1 MARAS
6 IQIKPWN
13 AVAIV
18 SCLVMIGCGFDAR
31 QPNQTDEWRWVSP
44 NVAQGFG
51 WLLGPEGEEALV
63 LRHPQTGELAQ
74 TILKGDA
81 SIPPGHDK
89 DKVVRIDASRG
100 VVTTST
106 THVHLL
112 KAVSGLEHWLGGNS
126 IQYVR
131 DSVALSMI
139 ADGEAIDVSGD
150 PVINAELL
158 LPLNPGWVSSMPH
171 QDIPAHWQVPVVT
184 ILEYLEPHPLGR
196 AEWMRA
202 FAWMTN
208 SMAQGDSTFD
218 ALRASYEAAIC
229 HEPRH
234 FPMFTGSV
242 ADGVWHAP
250 GKHSFVAQ
258 WIEDA
263 GAQYMLEGGKEGA
276 NIEVGLER
284 LLALADSAKAWV
296 VVTYHPDD
304 YTLADLIKED
314 PRHEQ
319 IASITEAIWVC
330 NTAKA
335 DYFGE
340 LVVHPDW
347 MVEDMRALLEG
358 ARTGPHGLIKR
369 MTETP

>member
-1 MARAS
+1 MALAS

-13 AVAIV
+13 VVVIV
-18 SCLVMIGCGFDAR
+18 GWLVVIGCEFDAH
-31 QPNQTDEWRWVSP
+31 QPDPTVEWRWISP
-44 NVAQGFG
+44 KVAQGFG
-51 WLLGPEGEEALV
+51 WLSGPEGAEALV

-81 SIPPGHDK
+81 PIPPGHAPGM
-89 DKVVRIDASRG
+89 VVRIDPARG

-106 THVHLL
+106 THIHLL
-112 KAVSGLEHWLGGNS
+112 KAASGLDHWLGGNS

-131 DSVALSMI
+131 DSAVLSMI
-139 ADGEAIDVSGD
+139 ADGEAVDVSGD
-150 PVINAELL
+150 PVLNAELL

-171 QDIPAHWQVPVVT
+171 HDIPDHWQVPVVN
-184 ILEYLEPHPLGR
+184 ILEYLESHPLGR

-208 SMAQGDSTFD
+208 SMARGDSTFD
-218 ALRASYEAAIC
+218 ALQGSYEASIC
-229 HEPRH
+229 RDAGH

-284 LLALADSAKAWV
+284 LLMLADSAKAWV

-304 YTLADLIKED
+304 YTLSDLIKED

-319 IASITEAIWVC
+319 IASIAEAIWVC
-330 NTAKA
+330 NTAEV

-347 MVEDMRALLEG
+347 MVEDMRALVKGEQ
-358 ARTGPHGLIKR
+358 TGPHGLVKR